1 VHPLL
6 LRGSANVWMY
16 TKSPAWGTHCGK
28 SERWG
33 VGGGHP
39 VGAMVDRH
47 RHEAGNGGYG
57 SRKPT
62 GYRASSTRRE
72 PRFRQ
77 PQHPDKPDNI
87 PVCSGLEFR
96 DSSVLDGN
104 CDKSEAMP

>member
-1 VHPLL
+1 
-6 LRGSANVWMY
+6 
-16 TKSPAWGTHCGK
+16 
-28 SERWG
+28 
-33 VGGGHP
+33 
-39 VGAMVDRH
+39 MVDRN

-57 SRKPT
+57 YRKPT

-87 PVCSGLEFR
+87 PVCSGLKFR

-104 CDKSEAMP
+104 CDQSEAIPNYRSVFAGATPSIGAEGEVLKFSS